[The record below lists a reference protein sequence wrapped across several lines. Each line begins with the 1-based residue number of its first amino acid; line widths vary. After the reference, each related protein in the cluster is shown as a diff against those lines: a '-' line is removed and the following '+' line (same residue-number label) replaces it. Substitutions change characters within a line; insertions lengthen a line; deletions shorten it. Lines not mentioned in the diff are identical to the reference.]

1 MILRSV
7 MEVLD
12 VKLIV
17 VVLLLIGFANLL
29 YLERQLFVVSVETV
43 KLRSQKNNATL
54 TELLQEAVLLLV
66 Y

>member
-1 MILRSV
+1 

-29 YLERQLFVVSVETV
+29 YLERQLFVDSVETV

>member
-1 MILRSV
+1 

>member
-12 VKLIV
+12 VKLIG